1 MKFVKTLIMMTCI
14 LLLPLNAFAE
24 DNEEELKAIE
34 ITATRTSIE
43 EENPASALTIITQEE
58 IQQKQHMQVKDIL
71 REQLGLNVV
80 TPGRLG
86 ATSSIFMRGAN
97 SASTLV
103 LIDGVQVKSNTTGGF
118 DFSNL
123 QMDNIERIEI
133 LRGPQSTLWGADAVG
148 GVINIVTKRG
158 KGEPTFSLS
167 LEGGSFATFK
177 ETLSTSGTLSNLD
190 YAFTASRTDSE
201 GFSAFNKDR
210 GATEKDGYVNNTFST
225 KAGYNF
231 WDDARVEL
239 ITRLTRTKTDFDG
252 FASDVLGNQSTS
264 EKFYFA
270 TPFQKS
276 ITKWWDAKINLNFN
290 YDKIKSIDNS
300 LFVGNSLITSRT
312 YTVDFQNNISFN
324 KFLSTIFG
332 IEYQITNG
340 ENTTA
345 ASTFSPAS
353 FFEFENKSQGY
364 YLQSTATL
372 FDSLYLTAGFRQDFN
387 TRFDDKLTYKFEGAY
402 NIKTEPVN
410 IKIRAAYSTG
420 FRAPSINQLI
430 FPNFGNLNIRPEE
443 SENREAGIEFEMLS
457 GRLSFGSNYFNAD
470 YTDLIE
476 PVLIDPINFVFQA
489 QNVGSASSEGV
500 ESFIKLQ
507 IMDNLDVTASHTWN
521 NAVNDRTGGTL
532 GRRPKNI
539 FSVSLHHNWNKKLDS
554 IVTVNYRSAL
564 DQATIGTFSPSRVGG
579 RAIVRAALSYQINK
593 SFKLTARGENLLD
606 KDYEEPFRTG
616 TQGISGY
623 AGFTYSFN

>member
-1 MKFVKTLIMMTCI
+1 MKIVKIILIITCI
-14 LLLPLNAFAE
+14 LLLPMIAFAE

-86 ATSSIFMRGAN
+86 APSSVFMRGAN

-103 LIDGVQVKSNTTGGF
+103 LIDGVQVKSNTTGSF
-118 DFSNL
+118 DLQHL

-133 LRGPQSTLWGADAVG
+133 LRGPQSVLWGADAVG

-158 KGEPTFSLS
+158 KGKPTHSLTF
-167 LEGGSFATFK
+167 EGGSFATFK
-177 ETLSTSGTLSNLD
+177 ETLSSSGGFNSLD
-190 YAFTASRTDSE
+190 YAFTASRTDSD

-210 GATEKDGYVNNTFST
+210 GATEKDGYANTTVS
-225 KAGYNF
+225 ARVGHNF
-231 WDDARVEL
+231 WNDARAEL
-239 ITRLTRTKTDFDG
+239 ITRYTYAKNDFDG
-252 FASDVLGNQSTS
+252 FASDIAGSFSTS
-264 EKFYFA
+264 ETFYFA
-270 TPFQKS
+270 IPFQKS
-276 ITKWWDAKINLNFN
+276 ITNWWDAKINLNFN
-290 YDKIKSIDNS
+290 YDNLDSIDLSFANA
-300 LFVGNSLITSRT
+300 VITSRT

-324 KFLSTIFG
+324 DNFSTIFG
-332 IEYQITNG
+332 FEYQITNG
-340 ENTTA
+340 ENTSA
-345 ASTFSPAS
+345 ASIFGDPAF

-364 YLQSTATL
+364 YLQTNATF

-402 NIKTEPVN
+402 KIKTKPVD
-410 IKIRAAYSTG
+410 IKIRGAYSTG
-420 FRAPSINQLI
+420 FRVPSINQLI
-430 FPNFGNLNIRPEE
+430 FPNFGNINIRPEE
-443 SENREAGIEFEMLS
+443 SENREVGIEFSMLA
-457 GRLSFGSNYFNAD
+457 GRLSFGANYFNVN

-476 PVLIDPINFVFQA
+476 PVIISFVPFVLQA

-500 ESFIKLQ
+500 ESFIKWKIL
-507 IMDNLDVTASHTWN
+507 DNLNATVSHTWN
-521 NAVNDRTGGTL
+521 NAVDDRTGSTL

-539 FSVSLHHNWNKKLDS
+539 FSASLHYNWNKKLDS
-554 IVTVNYRSAL
+554 VITVNYRSAL
-564 DQATIGTFSPSRVGG
+564 DQATIGTLFPSRVGG
-579 RAIVRAALSYQINK
+579 RTLVRAAQSYQFSN
-593 SFKLTARGENLLD
+593 SLLLTVRVENLLD

-623 AGFTYSFN
+623 AGFVYSFN

>member
-1 MKFVKTLIMMTCI
+1 MKFVKTIIMITCA

-43 EENPASALTIITQEE
+43 EDNPASALTIITQEE
-58 IQQKQHMQVKDIL
+58 IKQKQHMQVKDIL
-71 REQLGLNVV
+71 REQMGVNVV
-80 TPGRLG
+80 TSGRLG
-86 ATSSIFMRGAN
+86 APSSVFMRGAN

-103 LIDGVQVKSNTTGGF
+103 LIDGVQVKSNTTGSF
-118 DFSNL
+118 DLQHL

-158 KGEPTFSLS
+158 KGAPLHSAS
-167 LEGGSFATFK
+167 LEGGSFSTFK
-177 ETLSTSGTLSNLD
+177 ETLSSSGSLNNID

-201 GFSAFNKDR
+201 GFSEFNKDR
-210 GATEKDGYVNNTFST
+210 GATEKDSYINNTFST

-239 ITRLTRTKTDFDG
+239 ITRLTRAKNDFDG
-252 FASDVLGNQSTS
+252 FNADVPRNKSTS
-264 EKFYFA
+264 ETFYFA

-276 ITKWWDAKINLNFN
+276 IAKWWDAKINLNFN
-290 YDKIKSIDNS
+290 YDKLKSIDNNI
-300 LFVGNSLITSRT
+300 FIGNSLITSRT
-312 YTVDFQNNISFN
+312 YTIDFQNNISFN
-324 KFLSTIFG
+324 KTFSAIFG
-332 IEYQITNG
+332 FEYQITNG
-340 ENTTA
+340 ENTTG
-345 ASTFSPAS
+345 ASAFSPAS

-372 FDSLYLTAGFRQDFN
+372 FESLSLTAGFRQDFN
-387 TRFDDKLTYKFEGAY
+387 TRFDNKLTYKFEGAY
-402 NIKTEPVN
+402 KIETEPVD

-430 FPNFGNLNIRPEE
+430 FPNFGNINIRPEE
-443 SENREAGIEFEMLS
+443 SENREVGIEFNLLA
-457 GRLSFGSNYFNAD
+457 GRLSFGSNYFNVD

-476 PVLIDPINFVFQA
+476 AVLIDPVFFIFEA
-489 QNVGSASSEGV
+489 QNVGSTSSEGV

-507 IMDNLDVTASHTWN
+507 VLSNLDLTASHTWN
-521 NAVNDRTGGTL
+521 NAVNDRTGFTL

-539 FSVSLHHNWNKKLDS
+539 FSLSLHHNWNKKLDS
-554 IVTVNYRSAL
+554 IMTVNYRSAL
-564 DQATIGTFSPSRVGG
+564 DQASNRVGG
-579 RAIVRAALSYQINK
+579 RAIVRAAVSYQLDKNW
-593 SFKLTARGENLLD
+593 KLTARGENLLD
-606 KDYEEPFRTG
+606 KDYEEPFRIG
-616 TQGISGY
+616 TQGIAGY
-623 AGFTYSFN
+623 AGVIYSFN

>member
-1 MKFVKTLIMMTCI
+1 MKTVTTILMMTCI
-14 LLLPLNAFAE
+14 LLLPIAAFA
-24 DNEEELKAIE
+24 DDSTEELKAIE

-43 EENPASALTIITQEE
+43 EDNPASALTIITQEE

-71 REQLGLNVV
+71 REQMGLSVI

-86 ATSSIFMRGAN
+86 ASSTVFMRGAN

-103 LIDGVQVKSNTTGGF
+103 LIDGVQVKSNTTGAF
-118 DFSNL
+118 NLQNL

-158 KGEPTFSLS
+158 KGKPTHSAS

-177 ETLSTSGTLSNLD
+177 ETLSSSGGFKSWD
-190 YAFTASRTDSE
+190 YAFTASRTDSD

-210 GATEKDGYVNNTFST
+210 GATEKDGHVNNTFST

-239 ITRLTRTKTDFDG
+239 ITRLTRTKTDFDN
-252 FASDVLGNQSTS
+252 FDSDAEGTHSNNET
-264 EKFYFA
+264 FYFA

-276 ITKWWDAKINLNFN
+276 IFDWWDAKVNLNFN
-290 YDKIKSIDNS
+290 YDKLKSIDINP
-300 LFVGNSLITSRT
+300 FIGNSLITNRT
-312 YTVDFQNNISFN
+312 YTVDFQNNISIN
-324 KFLSTIFG
+324 KFLSTVFG
-332 IEYQITNG
+332 FEYQITNG

-345 ASTFSPAS
+345 ASAFSPAS

-387 TRFDDKLTYKFEGAY
+387 TRFDNKLTYKFEGAY
-402 NIKTEPVN
+402 KIKTSPVN

-430 FPNFGNLNIRPEE
+430 FPNFGNPNLRPEE
-443 SENREAGIEFEMLS
+443 SENREVGIEFSILS
-457 GRLSFGSNYFNAD
+457 DRVSFGANYFNAN

-476 PVLIDPINFVFQA
+476 SVLIDPIFFLFEA

-500 ESFIKLQ
+500 ESFIRLQ
-507 IMDNLDVTASHTWN
+507 LMDNLDLSASHTWN
-521 NAVNDRTGGTL
+521 NAVNDRTGATL

-539 FSVSLHHNWNKKLDS
+539 FSISLHHNWNQKLDS

-564 DQATIGTFSPSRVGG
+564 DQATNRVGG
-579 RAIVRAALSYQINK
+579 RTLVRAAVSYQVNK
-593 SFKLTARGENLLD
+593 SLKLTARGENLLD
-606 KDYEEPFRTG
+606 QDYEEPFRTG
-616 TQGISGY
+616 TQGIAGY
-623 AGFTYSFN
+623 AGVVYTFN